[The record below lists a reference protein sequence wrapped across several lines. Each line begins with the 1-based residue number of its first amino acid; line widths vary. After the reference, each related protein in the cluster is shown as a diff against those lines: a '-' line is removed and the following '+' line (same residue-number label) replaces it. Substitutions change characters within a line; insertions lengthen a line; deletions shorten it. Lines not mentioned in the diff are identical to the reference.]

1 VWLLALVLR
10 LVERSTGRT
19 LALLSMVQALL
30 LALQTLYAQRLAALQ
45 RTQAVLWLRC
55 NWILILPAAALGQTH
70 RFCV

>member
-1 VWLLALVLR
+1 
-10 LVERSTGRT
+10 
-19 LALLSMVQALL
+19 MVQALL